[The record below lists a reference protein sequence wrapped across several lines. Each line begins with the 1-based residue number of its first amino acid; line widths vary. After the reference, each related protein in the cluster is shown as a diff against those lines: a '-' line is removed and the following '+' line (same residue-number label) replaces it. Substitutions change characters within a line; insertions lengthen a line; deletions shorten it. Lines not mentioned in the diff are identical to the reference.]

1 MNLFG
6 PKRPLA
12 AEEWEWQLAGFRW
25 LLEEFEGLDKHRA
38 GILATPDGA
47 CFPDTKLTGDARA
60 AELLLQI
67 MTIADIADWP
77 VRLVMD
83 DGEPELRAVSQMHA
97 LTPETGWAMGTFQI
111 VEDGAG
117 GWLAEIVASRQQIG
131 DEAELVAT
139 LAHEVAHYLLSSTE
153 RPVPG
158 GEDCHELLT
167 DLAAVFLGF
176 GIFLGNGARYSR
188 HTQGELGTQYGGW
201 FVAGSQGYL
210 SERALMTALAIS
222 ETLAG
227 RDPRAAAAYLKPHLA
242 QDLKQAVRYIE
253 KRDITA
259 DIQAIDL
266 DEYGAPA
273 AAGA

>member
-47 CFPDTKLTGDARA
+47 CFPDSKQTGDARA
-60 AELLLQI
+60 AELLAQI

-77 VRLVMD
+77 VRLVLD

-97 LTPETGWAMGTFQI
+97 LTPETGWAMGTFQM

-131 DEAELVAT
+131 NEAALVAT

-167 DLAAVFLGF
+167 DLAAVFFGF
-176 GIFLGNGARYSR
+176 GIFLGNAARFSH

-210 SERALMTALAIS
+210 CERALMTALAIS

-227 RDPRAAAAYLKPHLA
+227 RDPMAAAPYLKPHLA
-242 QDLKQAVRYIE
+242 HDLTQATRYIA
-253 KRDITA
+253 KRDIFA
-259 DIQAIDL
+259 DIRAIDL
-266 DEYGAPA
+266 CEYGAPA
-273 AAGA
+273 VARA

>member
-12 AEEWEWQLAGFRW
+12 VEEWEWQLAGFRW

-47 CFPDTKLTGDARA
+47 CFPDSKQTGDARA
-60 AELLLQI
+60 AELLAQI

-77 VRLVMD
+77 VRLVLD

-97 LTPETGWAMGTFQI
+97 LTPETGWAMGTFQM

-131 DEAELVAT
+131 NEAALVAT

-167 DLAAVFLGF
+167 DLAAVFFGF
-176 GIFLGNGARYSR
+176 GIFLGNAARFSH

-210 SERALMTALAIS
+210 CERALMTALAIS

-227 RDPRAAAAYLKPHLA
+227 RDPMAAAPYLKPHLA
-242 QDLKQAVRYIE
+242 HDLTQATRYIA
-253 KRDITA
+253 KRDIFA
-259 DIQAIDL
+259 DIGAIDL
-266 DEYGAPA
+266 CEYGAPA
-273 AAGA
+273 VARA

>member
-12 AEEWEWQLAGFRW
+12 VEEWEWQLAGFRW

-47 CFPDTKLTGDARA
+47 CFPDSKQTGDARA
-60 AELLLQI
+60 AELLAQI

-77 VRLVMD
+77 VRLVLD

-97 LTPETGWAMGTFQI
+97 LTPETGWAMGTFQM

-131 DEAELVAT
+131 NEAELVAT
-139 LAHEVAHYLLSSTE
+139 LAHEVVHYLLSSTE

-167 DLAAVFLGF
+167 DLAAVFFGF
-176 GIFLGNGARYSR
+176 GIFLGNAARFSH

-210 SERALMTALAIS
+210 CERALMTALAIS

-227 RDPRAAAAYLKPHLA
+227 RDPMAAAPYLKPHLA
-242 QDLKQAVRYIE
+242 HDLTQATRYIA
-253 KRDITA
+253 KRDIFA
-259 DIQAIDL
+259 DIGAIDL
-266 DEYGAPA
+266 CEYGAPA
-273 AAGA
+273 VARA

>member
-47 CFPDTKLTGDARA
+47 CFPDSKQTGDARA
-60 AELLLQI
+60 AELLAQI

-77 VRLVMD
+77 VRLVLD

-97 LTPETGWAMGTFQI
+97 LTPETGWAMGTFQM

-131 DEAELVAT
+131 NEAALVAT

-167 DLAAVFLGF
+167 DLAAVFFGF
-176 GIFLGNGARYSR
+176 GIFLGNAARFSH

-210 SERALMTALAIS
+210 CERALMTALAIS

-227 RDPRAAAAYLKPHLA
+227 RDPMAAAPYLKPHLA
-242 QDLKQAVRYIE
+242 HDLTQATRYIA
-253 KRDITA
+253 KRDIFA
-259 DIQAIDL
+259 DIGAIDL
-266 DEYGAPA
+266 CEYGAPA
-273 AAGA
+273 VARA

>member
-47 CFPDTKLTGDARA
+47 CFPDSKQTGDARA
-60 AELLLQI
+60 AELLAQI

-77 VRLVMD
+77 VRLVLD

-97 LTPETGWAMGTFQI
+97 LTPETGWAMGTFQM

-131 DEAELVAT
+131 NEAALVAT

-167 DLAAVFLGF
+167 DLAAVFFGF
-176 GIFLGNGARYSR
+176 GIFLGNAARFSH

-210 SERALMTALAIS
+210 CERALMTALAIS

-227 RDPRAAAAYLKPHLA
+227 RDPMAAAPYLKPHLA
-242 QDLKQAVRYIE
+242 HDLTQATRYIV
-253 KRDITA
+253 KRDIFA
-259 DIQAIDL
+259 DIRAIDL
-266 DEYGAPA
+266 CEYGAPA
-273 AAGA
+273 VARA

>member
-47 CFPDTKLTGDARA
+47 CFPDSKQTGDARA
-60 AELLLQI
+60 AELLAQI

-77 VRLVMD
+77 VRLVLD

-97 LTPETGWAMGTFQI
+97 LTPETGWAMGTFQM

-131 DEAELVAT
+131 NEAALVAT

-167 DLAAVFLGF
+167 DLAAVFFGF
-176 GIFLGNGARYSR
+176 GIFLGNAARFSH

-201 FVAGSQGYL
+201 FVAGWQGYL
-210 SERALMTALAIS
+210 CERALMTALAIS

-227 RDPRAAAAYLKPHLA
+227 RDPMAAAPYLKPHLA
-242 QDLKQAVRYIE
+242 HDLTQATRYIA
-253 KRDITA
+253 KRDIFA
-259 DIQAIDL
+259 DIRAIDL
-266 DEYGAPA
+266 CEYGAPA
-273 AAGA
+273 VARA

>member
-47 CFPDTKLTGDARA
+47 CFPDSKQTGDARA
-60 AELLLQI
+60 AELLAQI

-77 VRLVMD
+77 VRLVLD

-97 LTPETGWAMGTFQI
+97 LTPETGWAMGTFQM

-117 GWLAEIVASRQQIG
+117 GWLAEIVASRQQISN
-131 DEAELVAT
+131 EAALVAT
-139 LAHEVAHYLLSSTE
+139 LAHEVVHYLLSSTE
-153 RPVPG
+153 RLVPG

-167 DLAAVFLGF
+167 DLAAVFFGF
-176 GIFLGNGARYSR
+176 GIFLGNAARFSH

-210 SERALMTALAIS
+210 CERALMTALAIS

-227 RDPRAAAAYLKPHLA
+227 RDPMAAAPYLKPHLA
-242 QDLKQAVRYIE
+242 HDLTQATRYIA
-253 KRDITA
+253 KRDIFA
-259 DIQAIDL
+259 DIGAIDL
-266 DEYGAPA
+266 CEYGAPA
-273 AAGA
+273 VARA

>member
-12 AEEWEWQLAGFRW
+12 ADEWEWQLAGFRW
-25 LLEEFEGLDKHRA
+25 LLEEFEGLDKHRV

-47 CFPDTKLTGDARA
+47 CFPDSKQTGDARA
-60 AELLLQI
+60 AELLGQI

-83 DGEPELRAVSQMHA
+83 DGEPELRAVSQIHA

-111 VEDGAG
+111 IEDGTG

-131 DEAELVAT
+131 NEAALVAT

-176 GIFLGNGARYSR
+176 GIFLGNGARFSR

-227 RDPRAAAAYLKPHLA
+227 RDPMAAAAYLKPHLA
-242 QDLKQAVRYIE
+242 QDLKQAARYIA
-253 KRDITA
+253 KRDIFA
-259 DIQAIDL
+259 DIRAIDL
-266 DEYGAPA
+266 SEYGAPA

>member
-12 AEEWEWQLAGFRW
+12 VEEWEWQLAGFRW

-47 CFPDTKLTGDARA
+47 CFPDSKQTGDARA
-60 AELLLQI
+60 AELLAQI

-77 VRLVMD
+77 VRLVLD

-97 LTPETGWAMGTFQI
+97 LTPETGWAMGTFQM

-131 DEAELVAT
+131 NEAALVAT
-139 LAHEVAHYLLSSTE
+139 LAHEVVHYLLSSTE

-167 DLAAVFLGF
+167 DLAAVFFGF
-176 GIFLGNGARYSR
+176 GIFLGNAARFSH

-210 SERALMTALAIS
+210 CERALMTALAIS

-227 RDPRAAAAYLKPHLA
+227 RDPMAAAPYLKPHLA
-242 QDLKQAVRYIE
+242 HDLTQATRYIA
-253 KRDITA
+253 KRDIFA
-259 DIQAIDL
+259 DIGAIDL
-266 DEYGAPA
+266 CEYGAPA
-273 AAGA
+273 VARA

>member
-47 CFPDTKLTGDARA
+47 CFPDSKQTGDARA
-60 AELLLQI
+60 AELLAQI

-77 VRLVMD
+77 VRLVLD

-97 LTPETGWAMGTFQI
+97 LTPETGWAMGTFQM

-131 DEAELVAT
+131 NEAALVAT
-139 LAHEVAHYLLSSTE
+139 LAHEVVHYLLSSTE
-153 RPVPG
+153 RSVPG

-167 DLAAVFLGF
+167 DLAAVFFGF
-176 GIFLGNGARYSR
+176 GIFLGNAARFSH

-210 SERALMTALAIS
+210 CERALMTALAIS

-227 RDPRAAAAYLKPHLA
+227 RDPMAAAPYLKPHLA
-242 QDLKQAVRYIE
+242 HDLTQATRYIA
-253 KRDITA
+253 KRDIFA
-259 DIQAIDL
+259 DIGAIDL
-266 DEYGAPA
+266 CEYGAPA
-273 AAGA
+273 VARA